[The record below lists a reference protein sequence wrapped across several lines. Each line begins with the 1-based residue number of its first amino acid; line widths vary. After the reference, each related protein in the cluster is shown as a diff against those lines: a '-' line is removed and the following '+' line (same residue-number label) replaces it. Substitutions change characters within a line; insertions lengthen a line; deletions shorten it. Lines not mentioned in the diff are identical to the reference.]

1 MFITKNVLLI
11 ILTCSVITP
20 LATAQNILDNY
31 IQQAI
36 QSNLSLK
43 EKEFDLQKSQNAL
56 QIARSYFLPSITFET
71 QYTLAKGGR
80 TINIPIGDLV
90 NPVYRTLNQLTNS
103 NQFPTIENVEE
114 QFLPN
119 NFYDVRVRTSLPL
132 LQPDL
137 KMNVSIKEKES
148 EIAKT
153 QIELYKKELIL
164 EVKQAYFQILQLDD
178 AFQIYNNSILLVQK
192 QLQIT
197 QSLIANGVALPFSA
211 KRIETELINLQ
222 SQLQN
227 VENQSKTAQ
236 FYLNFLLNK
245 PLESEI
251 TTEILDDPSP
261 TLPNFSVQNKE
272 ELYLLNQSSDI
283 YTQVLNRKKSF
294 ATPQISWFLD
304 LAAQGFDFEVNR
316 NSFFYLTGLQLQMP
330 IYQFNRNR
338 RQIDQ
343 AQLDLHQSQVKL
355 QSVSKGL
362 ELNFSKATNDF
373 QSAYSQFL
381 TSKAQI
387 ETALQYYLLT
397 SKAFSEGVAS
407 YLEYLDAL
415 NQYTNA
421 QIQSNI
427 LKYSA
432 WIALAKLERQQ

>member
-1 MFITKNVLLI
+1 MNKRMLLLFCLSM
-11 ILTCSVITP
+11 ILAEILP
-20 LATAQNILDNY
+20 AQNLLDNY
-31 IQQAI
+31 IQLALT
-36 QSNLSLK
+36 SNLSLK

-56 QIARSYFLPSITFET
+56 QIARTYFMPSVTFET

-119 NFYDVRVRTSLPL
+119 NFYDVRVRTSLPI

-137 KMNVSIKEKES
+137 KLNVSIKEKES

-153 QIELYKKELIL
+153 QIELFKKDLIL
-164 EVKQAYFQILQLDD
+164 EVKQAYFQILQRYE
-178 AFQIYNNSILLVQK
+178 AIQIYHNAIQLVQK

-197 QSLIANGVALPFSA
+197 QSLITNGVALPFSA
-211 KRIETELINLQ
+211 KRMETELINLQ

-227 VENQSKTAQ
+227 VEHQAETAQ
-236 FYLNFLLNK
+236 FYLNFLLNQ
-245 PLESEI
+245 PLQNEI
-251 TTEILDDPSP
+251 NTEILEEPAP
-261 TLPNFSVQNKE
+261 ILPNFSVQNKE
-272 ELYLLNQSSDI
+272 ELYLLNQSSAI
-283 YTQVLNRKKSF
+283 YTEVFNRKKAF

-304 LAAQGFDFEVNR
+304 LAAQGFDFEINR

-343 AQLDLHQSQVKL
+343 AQLDLNQSQVKW

-362 ELNFSKATNDF
+362 ELNFSKANNDY
-373 QSAYSQFL
+373 QSAYAQFQ

-387 ETALQYYLLT
+387 ETAHQYYLLT

-407 YLEYLDAL
+407 YIEYLDAL

-427 LKYSA
+427 LKYA
-432 WIALAKLERQQ
+432 TWIALAKLERQQ

>member
-1 MFITKNVLLI
+1 MFINRNFLLPF
-11 ILTCSVITP
+11 LSSLLFLSKMP
-20 LATAQNILDNY
+20 AQNLLDNY
-31 IQQAI
+31 IQQALA
-36 QSNLSLK
+36 SNLSLK

-56 QIARSYFLPSITFET
+56 QIARTYFLPSVTLET

-119 NFYDVRVRTSLPL
+119 NFYDVRLRTSLPL

-137 KMNVSIKEKES
+137 KMNISIKEKEID
-148 EIAKT
+148 IAKT
-153 QIELYKKELIL
+153 QIELFKKDLTL
-164 EVKQAYFQILQLDD
+164 EVKQVYFQILQIDESI
-178 AFQIYNNSILLVQK
+178 QIYNNSIQLLEK

-197 QSLIANGVALPFSA
+197 QSLVANGVALPFSV

-236 FYLNFLLNK
+236 FYLNFLLNQ
-245 PLESEI
+245 PLQSEI
-251 TTEILDDPSP
+251 NTEKLEDPAP

-272 ELYLLNQSSDI
+272 ELLLLNQSSAI
-283 YTQVLNRKKSF
+283 FTEVLNRKKSF

-316 NSFFYLTGLQLQMP
+316 NSFFYLTGLQIQMP

-338 RQIDQ
+338 RQIDL

-355 QSVSKGL
+355 QSVANGL
-362 ELNFSKATNDF
+362 ELNFSKANKDF
-373 QSAYSQFL
+373 QSAYSQFQ

-387 ETALQYYLLT
+387 ETAYQYYLLT
-397 SKAFSEGVAS
+397 SKSYSEGVAS